1 MGDLQDA
8 AELREILQKIDTDGS
23 GSLSLSELDRMLSN
37 ERIRSQLC
45 VLGLDFKDAEA
56 FFGMLAQIGYVAAD
70 FELDIEFFIETLL
83 KMKGG
88 ASGLDLQAVA
98 FETKVI
104 HQRVERSDEVLQS
117 ILHTVSEL
125 QRNSQRS
132 RPEDRTSSSL
142 TARHSNAPIAIAP
155 GVAPFDADGV
165 SGAKCPV
172 RDLHRPKA
180 PARETE

>member
-56 FFGMLAQIGYVAAD
+56 FFGMLAQIGYVADD
-70 FELDIEFFIETLL
+70 FELDIDFFIDTLL

-117 ILHTVSEL
+117 ILRTVTEL
-125 QRNSQRS
+125 QRNSQRP
-132 RPEDRTSSSL
+132 RPEDRTSSTL
-142 TARHSNAPIAIAP
+142 TKRSGNAQIAIEA
-155 GVAPFDADGV
+155 GVAPLEADGG
-165 SGAKCPV
+165 SGAKCPI
-172 RDLHRPKA
+172 RESHRPKA
-180 PARETE
+180 PA